1 MGGALIMKSTYNLV
15 SDIYKLVESKE
26 VAEGVDIEACI
37 DQFGE
42 AVKVLMRQEF
52 TQKRDDSR
60 KLRMSNIGR
69 EDRFLWNVYN
79 DVDKGEDIQP
89 HTYVKFLYGHII
101 EELLLFLTRAAGHEV
116 TDEQKKCEV
125 NGIKG
130 SMDCKIDGVVTD
142 VKSAS
147 TFAFKKFKEGTL
159 AYDDPF
165 GYVAQIKGYAHSE
178 GETKFGWLAMDKQNG
193 HLTYLLYDTEDT
205 QAPIHDLI
213 SYDIRDRIEHI
224 KKMVEQEEPPEVC
237 YEPIAD
243 GKSGNQKLAV
253 GCSYCSYKKEC
264 WPSVR
269 GFAYSSG
276 PRYLVEVHNEPKVQE
291 IEVS

>member
-1 MGGALIMKSTYNLV
+1 MLFRSKSTYNLV

-42 AVKVLMRQEF
+42 ALKVLMRQEF

-130 SMDCKIDGVVTD
+130 PWTAG
-142 VKSAS
+142 
-147 TFAFKKFKEGTL
+147 
-159 AYDDPF
+159 
-165 GYVAQIKGYAHSE
+165 
-178 GETKFGWLAMDKQNG
+178 
-193 HLTYLLYDTEDT
+193 LTEL
-205 QAPIHDLI
+205 
-213 SYDIRDRIEHI
+213 
-224 KKMVEQEEPPEVC
+224 
-237 YEPIAD
+237 
-243 GKSGNQKLAV
+243 
-253 GCSYCSYKKEC
+253 
-264 WPSVR
+264 
-269 GFAYSSG
+269 
-276 PRYLVEVHNEPKVQE
+276 
-291 IEVS
+291 

>member
-1 MGGALIMKSTYNLV
+1 MKSTYNLV

-52 TQKRDDSR
+52 TEKRDDSR

-213 SYDIRDRIEHI
+213 SYDIGERIEHI
-224 KKMVEQEEPPEVC
+224 KKVVEQKEPPSVC

-243 GKSGNQKLAV
+243 GKSGNQKLAI

>member
-1 MGGALIMKSTYNLV
+1 MKSTYNLV

-52 TQKRDDSR
+52 TEKRDDSR

-69 EDRFLWNVYN
+69 EDRYLWNVYN

-213 SYDIRDRIEHI
+213 SYDIGERIEHI
-224 KKMVEQEEPPEVC
+224 KKVVEQKEPPSVC

-243 GKSGNQKLAV
+243 GKSGNQKLAI

>member
-1 MGGALIMKSTYNLV
+1 MKSTYNLV

-237 YEPIAD
+237 YETIAD

>member
-1 MGGALIMKSTYNLV
+1 MKSTYKLV

-52 TQKRDDSR
+52 TEKRDDSR

-69 EDRFLWNVYN
+69 EDRYLWNVYN

-130 SMDCKIDGVVTD
+130 SMDCKSYGGGTD

-213 SYDIRDRIEHI
+213 SYDIGERIEHI
-224 KKMVEQEEPPEVC
+224 KKVVEQKEPPSVC

-243 GKSGNQKLAV
+243 GKSGNQKLAI